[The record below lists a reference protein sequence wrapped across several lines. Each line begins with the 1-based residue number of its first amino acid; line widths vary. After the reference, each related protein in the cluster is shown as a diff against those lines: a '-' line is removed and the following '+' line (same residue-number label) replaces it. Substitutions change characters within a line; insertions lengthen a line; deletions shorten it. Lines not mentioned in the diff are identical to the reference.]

1 MKEEAEA
8 EAAPAGSAS
17 HPRVRV
23 LAMSADP
30 LLRTAATSPDAPHT
44 SDPYR
49 WLEDVSGDE
58 ALAWVRERNDEAH
71 DALGGSRLD
80 PTEAA
85 LREVLDSDDRI
96 PDVSRIGDHLYNFW
110 RDADHERGL
119 WRRTTLESYRTDAPR
134 WETVLDL
141 DALADAEGESWVWH
155 GASVLRPT
163 PEQLAAGEPWRRA
176 LVDLSP
182 GGSDADVTRELDLVE
197 KRFVPPSEGGFRRPL
212 AKGGLSWADEDT
224 VYVFTDFGPGTMTP
238 SGYPRIVKLWRRG
251 TSMDDATVVY
261 EGTDE
266 DMYIMGSRSR
276 TPGFER
282 DVVRRSIAFYRS
294 ETSLVT
300 DVGTPEQQLVR
311 IDVPDSAEVGLHRE
325 WLLVELREDW
335 AVGGRTHP
343 GGSLLAAPLDA
354 FLDGSRD
361 LTVLFA
367 PTPATSLAGATW
379 TRHHLVLNV
388 LDDVKNALHVLTPPD
403 LAAGA
408 DGTDPWTRSEL
419 PLGGELLTVGVR
431 AVSPVDGDDVWVT
444 SSGYL
449 APSTLALAT
458 VVGPGTDPT
467 EPEPLKSAPA
477 FFDATGMVAEQHF
490 ATSDDGTRV
499 PYFVV
504 GSAELVR
511 PTDPTAPGTAPTLLY
526 GYGGFEIP
534 LLPGY
539 AGTAGRAW
547 LARGGVRV
555 VANIRGGGE
564 YGPRWHQAAL
574 RENRH
579 RAYEDLAAVARD
591 VVARGITTHEHLG
604 VQGGSNG
611 GLLAGNM
618 LTQYPELFGAVVI
631 QVPLLDMQ
639 RYHHLLA
646 GASWVAEY
654 GDPDVPEDWEFLR
667 TFSPYHLFDAT
678 REYPPVLF
686 TTSTKDDRVHPGHA
700 RKMAAKMLAAGKD
713 VTYYEN
719 IEGGHGGAANNAQAA
734 HMSALAWTFLHERL
748 A

>member
-1 MKEEAEA
+1 
-8 EAAPAGSAS
+8 
-17 HPRVRV
+17 
-23 LAMSADP
+23 MSADP
-30 LLRTAATSPDAPHT
+30 LLRTDASPSGERSVPDPH
-44 SDPYR
+44 R
-49 WLEDVSGDE
+49 WLEEVSGDE
-58 ALAWVRERNDEAH
+58 ALAWVRARNDEAH
-71 DALGGSRLD
+71 AALGGGDLD
-80 PTEAA
+80 ATEAA

-110 RDADHERGL
+110 RDTEHERGL
-119 WRRTTLESYRTDAPR
+119 WRRTSLDSYRTDDPR

-141 DALADAEGESWVWH
+141 DELAAAEDESWVWH
-155 GASVLRPT
+155 GASVLRPA

-182 GGSDADVTRELDLVE
+182 GGSDADVTREFDLVE
-197 KRFVPPSEGGFRRPL
+197 KRFVPASEGGFHRPL

-224 VYVFTDFGPGTMTP
+224 VYVFTDFGPGTTTP

-251 TSMDDATVVY
+251 TPLEDARTVY

-266 DMYIMGSRSR
+266 DMYIMGRRSR

-294 ETSLVT
+294 ETYLVNA
-300 DVGTPEQQLVR
+300 VGTPEQELVR
-311 IDVPDSAEVGLHRE
+311 IDAPESAEVGLHRE

-335 AVGGRTHP
+335 TVAGRTYA
-343 GGSLLAAPLDA
+343 GGSLLAAAADD
-354 FLDGSRD
+354 FLAGSRD

-367 PTPATSLAGATW
+367 PTPSTSLVGATW

-388 LDDVKNALHVLTPPD
+388 LDDVKNELHVLTPPD
-403 LAAGA
+403 LEAGA
-408 DGTDPWTRSEL
+408 DTADGWVRSEL
-419 PLGGELLTVGVR
+419 PVDGELLTVGVR
-431 AVSPVDGDDVWVT
+431 AVSPVDSDDVWLT

-449 APSTLALAT
+449 SPSTLALAT
-458 VVGPGTDPT
+458 VVGPGADPAA
-467 EPEPLKSAPA
+467 PEPLKSAPA
-477 FFDATGMVAEQHF
+477 FFDASGMVAEQHF

-504 GSAELVR
+504 GAAELVR
-511 PTDPTAPGTAPTLLY
+511 PSDPAAPGTAPTLLY

-539 AGTAGRAW
+539 SGTAGRAW
-547 LARGGVRV
+547 LARGGVHV

-591 VVARGITTHEHLG
+591 LVARGITTHEHLG

-618 LTQYPELFGAVVI
+618 LTQYPDLFGAVVI

-639 RYHHLLA
+639 RYSHLLA

-654 GDPDVPEDWEFLR
+654 GDPDVPEDWEFLQ
-667 TFSPYHLFDAT
+667 TFSPYHLFDAD
-678 REYPPVLF
+678 REYPPVLL

-700 RKMAAKMLAAGKD
+700 RKMAAKMLAAGQD
-713 VTYYEN
+713 ATYYEN

-734 HMSALAWTFLHERL
+734 HMSALAWTFLRARL

>member
-1 MKEEAEA
+1 
-8 EAAPAGSAS
+8 
-17 HPRVRV
+17 
-23 LAMSADP
+23 MSADALP
-30 LLRTAATSPDAPHT
+30 RT
-44 SDPYR
+44 DPYR
-49 WLEDVSGDE
+49 WLEQVTGDA
-58 ALAWVRERNDEAH
+58 ALEWVRARNEHAGT
-71 DALGGSRLD
+71 ALGGPGFEQTR
-80 PTEAA
+80 AA

-96 PDVSRIGDHLYNFW
+96 PEVSRIGDHLYNFW

-141 DALADAEGESWVWH
+141 DELAADEGESWVWH

-197 KRFVPPSEGGFRRPL
+197 KRFVPVEEGGFARPL
-212 AKGGLSWADEDT
+212 AKGGLAWADEDT
-224 VYVFTDFGPGTMTP
+224 VYVFTDLGPGTMTP
-238 SGYPRIVKLWRRG
+238 SGYPRTVRLWRRG
-251 TSMDDATVVY
+251 TPLDESVLVY
-261 EGTDE
+261 EGTDD
-266 DMYIMGSRSR
+266 DMYIMGRRSR

-282 DVVRRSIAFYRS
+282 DVVHRSIAFYRS
-294 ETSLVT
+294 QTYLVH
-300 DVGTPEQQLVR
+300 DVGTDSQALTM
-311 IDVPDSAEVGLHRE
+311 IDVPESAEVGFHRE

-335 AVGGRTHP
+335 EVVTSAGPRTFTA
-343 GGSLLAAPLDA
+343 GSLLAAPVDD
-354 FLDGSRD
+354 FLAGSRD
-361 LTVLFA
+361 LTELFV
-367 PTPATSLAGATW
+367 PTASTSLVGATW
-379 TRHHLVLNV
+379 TRHHLVVNV
-388 LDDVKNALHVLTPPD
+388 LDDVKSSVHVLTPPD
-403 LAAGA
+403 PAADSTA
-408 DGTDPWTRSEL
+408 PWTRSGL
-419 PLGGELLTVGVR
+419 PVGGELLTVGVR
-431 AVSPVDGDDVWVT
+431 AVSAVDSDDVWVT

-449 APSTLALAT
+449 SPSTLSIAA
-458 VVGPGTDPT
+458 VVGPGGEPRD
-467 EPEPLKSAPA
+467 PEPLKSAPA
-477 FFDATGMVAEQHF
+477 FFDASGMVAEQHF

-504 GSAELVR
+504 GREDLVH
-511 PTDPTAPGTAPTLLY
+511 PADPAAAATTPTLLY

-539 AGTAGRAW
+539 SGGSGRAW
-547 LARGGVRV
+547 LTRGGVHV

-564 YGPRWHQAAL
+564 YGPGWHRAAL

-579 RAYEDLAAVARD
+579 RAYEDFAAVARD
-591 VVARGITTHEHLG
+591 VVARGITTHGHLG

-618 LTQYPELFGAVVI
+618 LTRYPELFGAVVI

-639 RYHHLLA
+639 RYSHLLA

-654 GDPDVPEDWEFLR
+654 GDPDVPDDWEFLR
-667 TFSPYHLFDAT
+667 TFSPYHLFDADRT
-678 REYPPVLF
+678 YPPVLF

-713 VTYYEN
+713 VTSYEN

-734 HMSALAWTFLHERL
+734 HMSALAWTFLHDRL

>member
-1 MKEEAEA
+1 
-8 EAAPAGSAS
+8 
-17 HPRVRV
+17 
-23 LAMSADP
+23 MSADS
-30 LLRTAATSPDAPHT
+30 LLRTPD
-44 SDPYR
+44 DPTVTTTDLYR
-49 WLEDVSGDE
+49 WLEDVSGDD
-58 ALAWVRERNDEAH
+58 ALAWVRARNDEAH
-71 DALGGSRLD
+71 SALGGDDLAT
-80 PTEAA
+80 TEVA

-110 RDADHERGL
+110 RDAEHERGL
-119 WRRTTLESYRTDAPR
+119 WRRTTLESYRTASPR

-141 DALADAEGESWVWH
+141 DELATTEGESWVWH

-182 GGSDADVTRELDLVE
+182 GGSDADVTREFDLVD
-197 KRFVPPSEGGFRRPL
+197 KRFVPVADGGFSRPL
-212 AKGGLSWADEDT
+212 AKGGLAWADEDT
-224 VYVFTDFGPGTMTP
+224 VYVFTDFGPGTTTP

-251 TSMDDATVVY
+251 TPLEDAAVVY

-266 DMYIMGSRSR
+266 DMYITGRRSR

-294 ETSLVT
+294 ETYLVRA
-300 DVGTPEQQLVR
+300 VGTPAQELERV
-311 IDVPDSAEVGLHRE
+311 DVPHSAEVGFHRE

-335 AVGGRTHP
+335 TVAGRTYP
-343 GGSLLAAPLDA
+343 GGSLLATPVDA
-354 FLDGSRD
+354 FLAGSRD

-367 PTPATSLAGATW
+367 PTPATSLVGATW
-379 TRHHLVLNV
+379 TRHHLVVNV
-388 LDDVKNALHVLTPPD
+388 LDDVKNAVHVLTPPD
-403 LAAGA
+403 LTAGDDPA
-408 DGTDPWTRSEL
+408 DAWLRSEL
-419 PLGGELLTVGVR
+419 PVGGELLTVGVR
-431 AVSPVDGDDVWVT
+431 AVSPVDSDDVWVT

-449 APSTLALAT
+449 SPSTLALAT
-458 VVGPGTDPT
+458 VVGPEGDPAD
-467 EPEPLKSAPA
+467 PEPLKAAPA

-504 GSAELVR
+504 GREDLVR
-511 PTDPTAPGTAPTLLY
+511 PAGPAEHGAAPTLLY
-526 GYGGFEIP
+526 AYGGFEIP

-539 AGTAGRAW
+539 SGTAGRAW
-547 LARGGVRV
+547 LARGGVHV

-574 RENRH
+574 RQNRH

-591 VVARGITTHEHLG
+591 LVARGITRPEHLG

-639 RYHHLLA
+639 RYSHLLA

-654 GDPDVPEDWEFLR
+654 GDPDVAEDWEFLR
-667 TFSPYHLFDAT
+667 TFSPYHLFDAD

-700 RKMAAKMLAAGKD
+700 RKMAARMLAAGKD

-734 HMSALAWTFLHERL
+734 HMSALAWTFLRRWL